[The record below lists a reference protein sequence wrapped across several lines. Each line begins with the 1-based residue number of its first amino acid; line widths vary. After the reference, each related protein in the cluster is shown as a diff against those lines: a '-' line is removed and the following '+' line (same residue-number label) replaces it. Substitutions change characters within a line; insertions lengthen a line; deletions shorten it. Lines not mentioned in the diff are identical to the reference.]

1 MVRPQH
7 MCIKTKEKG
16 FTIIECLI
24 VLFLVSSLSLASLG
38 SIDSLSKKVKMVDSD
53 GIIEE
58 LQFYFAKMLNSCDA
72 YSLAIK
78 NGQIL
83 TYTYPILSVYT
94 VGSQIANGEKV
105 SDDRMD
111 YEMIKIAYLD
121 PIFSKIEGLE
131 NGTYYY
137 EPANNFTSN
146 YSSTTNVINYVCDL
160 GTIKVHLNL
169 RKTGSGAFQ
178 KAWFTKVEYIDQS
191 GVVRSFGF

>member
-1 MVRPQH
+1 
-7 MCIKTKEKG
+7 MCIKIKEKG

-24 VLFLVSSLSLASLG
+24 VLFLVSSLSIASLG
-38 SIDSLSKKVKMVDSD
+38 SINSLSKKVKTVDSNS
-53 GIIEE
+53 IIEQ
-58 LQFYFAKMLNSCDA
+58 LQFYFAKMLNTCDA
-72 YSLAIK
+72 NSVAIK

-111 YEMIKIAYLD
+111 YGMIKTVYLD
-121 PIFSKIEGLE
+121 PVFSKIEGLE

-160 GTIKVHLNL
+160 GTINVYLNL

-178 KAWFTKVEYIDQS
+178 KAWFTKVEYIDKS
-191 GVVRSFGF
+191 DVIRSFGF

>member
-1 MVRPQH
+1 
-7 MCIKTKEKG
+7 MCIKIKEKG

-24 VLFLVSSLSLASLG
+24 VLFLVSSLSIASLG
-38 SIDSLSKKVKMVDSD
+38 SINSLSKKVKTVDSNS
-53 GIIEE
+53 IIEQ
-58 LQFYFAKMLNSCDA
+58 LQFYFAKMLNTCDA
-72 YSLAIK
+72 NSVAIK

-111 YEMIKIAYLD
+111 YGMIKTVYLD
-121 PIFSKIEGLE
+121 PVFSKIEGLE

-160 GTIKVHLNL
+160 GTINVYLNL

-178 KAWFTKVEYIDQS
+178 KAWFTKVEYIDKS
-191 GVVRSFGF
+191 DLIRSFGF